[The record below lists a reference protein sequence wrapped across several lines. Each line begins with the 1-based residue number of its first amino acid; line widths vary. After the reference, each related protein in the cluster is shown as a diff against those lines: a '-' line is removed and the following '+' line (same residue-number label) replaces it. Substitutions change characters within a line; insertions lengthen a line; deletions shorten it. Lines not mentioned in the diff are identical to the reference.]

1 MLRMTPIALA
11 MSMLA
16 LPHWALAQAASNQDS
31 NVEQTLPAV
40 KVSAS
45 AEQPSDLPA
54 TYAGGQVG
62 KGARLGALGN
72 QGVMDTPFNITSYTA
87 ELIENQQARSVA
99 DLMANDP
106 SVRFTTSSGHAYENF
121 RIRGFD
127 VSSSELAINGMFGL
141 APVGH
146 APLEAM
152 ERVEVLKGPSA
163 LFSGMAPGGG
173 VGGVINLVPKRAG
186 DDPLTRVS
194 LGYQSAGQVLT
205 SVDAGRRFGE
215 RKEFGARVNGA
226 FSDGDT
232 ELDGQSKKRQ
242 FLSGAFDYRGE
253 ALTASLDA
261 YYNKE
266 SFSGGTPAMY
276 WFQNSTPIPDA
287 QDPRRNLF
295 PGASGELESKAVI
308 ARAEYEFNQY
318 VSAFAGVGVMNFEQT
333 GFINGTHARNIAV
346 NGNFTAATNGTRSY
360 TDSVAAEAGL
370 RSRFNTGAVGHEVVV
385 HATNLDQESGS
396 ATNSTSTTSNIYNP
410 VTTLVMPAT
419 PSSAPKTSETTLSSL
434 ALVDTVSLL
443 DDRVRITLG
452 LRNQNVKT
460 TNYNATT
467 GAVTAKY
474 DKSAVTPAV
483 GVILKPWGQGISLYA
498 NYVEGLSKGDTV
510 SDTLATNKNF
520 VFAPYKTE
528 QKEMGVKWDA
538 GKFTH
543 TVSLFEITKPTM
555 VAIGSSTNPTY
566 TDEGEKRVRG
576 LEWNT
581 FGELTRN
588 LRVLGGVAYSSGT
601 QTKTAY
607 HRYDGNVAIG
617 APRWQGNL
625 GTEWDVPLLAGL
637 TVSGRVVATSSQY
650 LDAANQQKIPAWSIL
665 DVGARYSTTMEGRPL
680 VLRLNV
686 NNLFDKRYWSGSFS
700 DSYSMATLG
709 APRTI
714 TASATIDF

>member
-1 MLRMTPIALA
+1 MLRMTPLALA

-16 LPHWALAQAASNQDS
+16 LPQWAFAQTTSNQDAAT
-31 NVEQTLPAV
+31 EQTLPAV
-40 KVSAS
+40 KVSAAAEQS
-45 AEQPSDLPA
+45 AELPA
-54 TYAGGQVG
+54 PYAGGQVAR
-62 KGARLGALGN
+62 GARLGALGN
-72 QGVMDTPFNITSYTA
+72 QSVMDTPFNITSYTA

-99 DLMANDP
+99 DVMANDP

-121 RIRGFD
+121 RVRGFD
-127 VSSSELAINGMFGL
+127 VNSSELAINGVFGL

-146 APLEAM
+146 APLEAV

-163 LFSGMAPGGG
+163 LFSGMPPGGG

-194 LGYQSAGQVLT
+194 LGYQSAGQVL
-205 SVDAGRRFGE
+205 SSFDVGRRGGAQNA
-215 RKEFGARVNGA
+215 FGARVNGA
-226 FSDGDT
+226 FSNGDT

-242 FLSGAFDYRGE
+242 FLSGAFDYRGD

-276 WFQNSTPIPDA
+276 WFQNSTPIPSA
-287 QDPRRNLF
+287 LDPRKNMF

-308 ARAEYEFNQY
+308 ARAEYEFNPHLT
-318 VSAFAGVGVMNFEQT
+318 AFASAGVMNFEQT

-370 RSRFNTGAVGHEVVV
+370 RSRFATGAVGHEVVL
-385 HATNLDQESGS
+385 HATGLEQESGS
-396 ATNSTSTTSNIYNP
+396 ATNSVSTTSNIYNP
-410 VTTLVMPAT
+410 VSSLVMPAS
-419 PSSAPKTSETTLSSL
+419 PASAPKTSETTLGSL
-434 ALVDTVSLL
+434 ALVDTLSLL
-443 DDRVRITLG
+443 DDRLRVTVG

-460 TNYNATT
+460 TNYNAST

-474 DKSAVTPAV
+474 DKSAVTPAL
-483 GVILKPWGQGISLYA
+483 GVVVKPWGPSVSLYA
-498 NYVEGLSKGDTV
+498 NYVQGLSKGDTV
-510 SDTLATNKNF
+510 SDTLATNRNF

-528 QKEMGVKWDA
+528 QMEGGIKWEA
-538 GKFTH
+538 GKFSNTL
-543 TVSLFEITKPTM
+543 SLFEITKPTM
-555 VAIGSSTNPTY
+555 VALGSATNPTY
-566 TDEGEKRVRG
+566 TDDGEKRVRG

-588 LRVLGGVAYSSGT
+588 LRVLGGIAYSQGV

-607 HRYDGNVAIG
+607 NRYDGNVAIG

-625 GTEWDVPLLAGL
+625 GTEWDVPMVSGL
-637 TVSGRVVATSSQY
+637 TLSGRVVTTSSQY
-650 LDAANQQKIPAWSIL
+650 LDAANQQRIPGWGIVDA
-665 DVGARYSTTMEGRPL
+665 GARYSTKLEGRPL
-680 VLRLNV
+680 VLRLTA

-714 TASATIDF
+714 TASATMDF

>member
-1 MLRMTPIALA
+1 MLRMTPLALA

-16 LPHWALAQAASNQDS
+16 LPQWAFAQTSSNQDAAT
-31 NVEQTLPAV
+31 EQTLPAV
-40 KVSAS
+40 KVSATADQH
-45 AEQPSDLPA
+45 AELPA
-54 TYAGGQVG
+54 PYAGGQVAR
-62 KGARLGALGN
+62 GARLGALGN
-72 QGVMDTPFNITSYTA
+72 QNVMDTPFNITSYTA

-121 RIRGFD
+121 RVRGFD
-127 VSSSELAINGMFGL
+127 VNSSELAINGVFGL

-146 APLEAM
+146 APLEAV
-152 ERVEVLKGPSA
+152 ERVELLKGPSA
-163 LFSGMAPGGG
+163 LYSGMPPGGG

-194 LGYQSAGQVLT
+194 LGYQSAGQVL
-205 SVDAGRRFGE
+205 SSFDLGRRGGE
-215 RKEFGARVNGA
+215 HNAFGARVNGA
-226 FSDGDT
+226 FSNGDT

-276 WFQNSTPIPDA
+276 WFQNSTPIPSA
-287 QDPRRNLF
+287 LDPRKNMF

-308 ARAEYEFNQY
+308 ARAEYEFNPHLT
-318 VSAFAGVGVMNFEQT
+318 AFASAGVMNFEQS

-370 RSRFNTGAVGHEVVV
+370 RSRFATGTVGHEVVL
-385 HATNLDQESGS
+385 HATGLEQESGS
-396 ATNSTSTTSNIYNP
+396 ATNSVSASSNIYNP
-410 VTTLVMPAT
+410 VSSLVMPAS
-419 PSSAPKTSETTLSSL
+419 PASAPKTSETTLSSL
-434 ALVDTVSLL
+434 ALVDTLSLL
-443 DDRVRITLG
+443 DDRLRITVG

-460 TNYNATT
+460 TNYNAST
-467 GAVTAKY
+467 GAATAKY
-474 DKSAVTPAV
+474 DKSAVTPAL
-483 GVILKPWGQGISLYA
+483 GVVVKPWGASVSLYA
-498 NYVEGLSKGDTV
+498 NYVQGLSKGDTV
-510 SDTLATNKNF
+510 SDTLATNRNV

-528 QKEMGVKWDA
+528 QMEGGIKWEA
-538 GKFTH
+538 GTFTN
-543 TVSLFEITKPTM
+543 TLSLFEITKPTM
-555 VAIGSSTNPTY
+555 VALGSAMNPTY
-566 TDEGEKRVRG
+566 TDDGEKRVRG

-588 LRVLGGVAYSSGT
+588 LRVLGGIAYSQGV

-607 HRYDGNVAIG
+607 NRYDGNVAIG

-625 GTEWDVPLLAGL
+625 GTEWDVPMVSGL
-637 TVSGRVVATSSQY
+637 TLSGRVVTTSSQY
-650 LDAANQQKIPAWSIL
+650 LDAANQQRIPGWGIVDA
-665 DVGARYSTTMEGRPL
+665 GARYSTKLEGRPL
-680 VLRLNV
+680 VLRLTA

-714 TASATIDF
+714 TASATMDF